1 MKRNGIVFQLGHF
14 YTQME
19 VTQVKPNNVEHIA
32 KRIVHVKIIFIILI
46 SDIDTIFVGQCIYG
60 YKVNFN

>member
-1 MKRNGIVFQLGHF
+1 
-14 YTQME
+14 ME